1 MDFIPRLLAFASAS
15 LLLLGFETVEQGQQP
30 ATGTTTTVVAGGTS
44 FSPATT
50 TTTTTIAT
58 PTTTANDAMVP
69 PTARC
74 GQWWGLATEAGWTED
89 LLETL
94 DYVLWRESRCDPSQ
108 HNTTRNEDGSTDIG
122 LTQIND
128 WSWCLPTRYYP
139 DGYLQTIGILTT
151 VGCEQLFDP
160 HTNLKAAKAL
170 YDYSQEANGNG
181 WQPWGL

>member
-1 MDFIPRLLAFASAS
+1 MEWVPRLLA
-15 LLLLGFETVEQGQQP
+15 GV
-30 ATGTTTTVVAGGTS
+30 
-44 FSPATT
+44 ATT
-50 TTTTTIAT
+50 LAMIGFWGVSEPT
-58 PTTTANDAMVP
+58 PSPPTPLAFAAPISLPDASQGIPVSTSTTTANDALVP